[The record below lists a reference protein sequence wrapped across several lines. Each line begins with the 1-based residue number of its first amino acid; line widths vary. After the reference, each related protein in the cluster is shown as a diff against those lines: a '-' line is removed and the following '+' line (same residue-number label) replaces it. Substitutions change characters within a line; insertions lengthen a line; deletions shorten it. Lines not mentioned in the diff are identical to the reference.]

1 MLFKMPLLFRVE
13 HRARATRD
21 RTVRIFVDPRPLRTL
36 AHRRRTMLG
45 LMMDFPLTLS
55 AVFRRTEQLFAN
67 RTVASRRADRVVEHT
82 TYGASLRRARQL
94 ALALQRLG
102 VGVGDRVATICW
114 TNRRHLEA
122 YFAVPWMGAVLHTVN
137 PRLHPEEVG
146 YVLDHAGDRVV
157 IVDEVLLPLW
167 RAAAR
172 HAPRV
177 ERVIVVHE
185 AGPRTSEGDL
195 LDYETIVA
203 AEDPAAFVEP
213 VLDERA
219 AASMCYTS
227 GTTGRPKGV
236 VYSHR
241 STVLHAL
248 VGATDGTFAVRASD
262 TVLPVVPMFHVN
274 AWGLPYTSALVGA
287 AQVLPGP
294 HLDPASLL
302 ELFEQEHVTFSA
314 GVPTVWLALLAALD
328 ADPGRRDRLVL
339 RALGVGGSAPPEAM
353 ICAFAERHRIAMI
366 HGWGMTETSPI
377 GSVAALP
384 PELTQAVSAAQ
395 ARYLTHQGR
404 PLPFFEIR
412 ARGDDDALV
421 PWDGTTVGELEV
433 RGPWVASTY
442 YASDATD
449 ASSSADRWTAD
460 GWFRTGDV
468 VTIGA
473 DGTITITDRSKDLI
487 KSGGEWI
494 SSVALENALM
504 GHPAVAEAAVIAVP
518 HAEWQERPLAVVV
531 LRAGHPVTAEELRA
545 HLAPDFARW
554 WLPDRYEFVDA
565 IPRGATGKFLKRAL
579 RERYGGQ

>member
-1 MLFKMPLLFRVE
+1 
-13 HRARATRD
+13 
-21 RTVRIFVDPRPLRTL
+21 
-36 AHRRRTMLG
+36 
-45 LMMDFPLTLS
+45 MMDFPLTLP
-55 AVFRRTEQLFAN
+55 AIFRRTEQLFAE
-67 RTVASRRADRVVEHT
+67 RTVASRRADRVVEHA
-82 TYGASLRRARQL
+82 TYGDTLRRARQL

-102 VGVGDRVATICW
+102 VGPGDRVGTICW

-137 PRLHPEEVG
+137 PRLHPEEIG
-146 YVLDHAGDRVV
+146 YVVDHAGDRVV
-157 IVDEVLLPLW
+157 LVDAVLLPLW
-167 RAAAR
+167 RAAAPY
-172 HAPRV
+172 APRV
-177 ERVIVVHE
+177 AQVIVVHE
-185 AGPRTSEGDL
+185 AGSCVPEAGLLGYEL

-203 AEDPAAFVEP
+203 AEEPAAFVEP
-213 VLDERA
+213 ALDERA

-227 GTTGRPKGV
+227 GTTGRPKSV

-248 VGATDGTFAVRASD
+248 VGATDGTFAVRESD

-302 ELFEQEHVTFSA
+302 DLFEQERVTFSA

-339 RALGVGGSAPPEAM
+339 RALGVGGSAPPLAM
-353 ICAFAERHRIAMI
+353 IRAFDARHRIPMI

-377 GSVAALP
+377 GSVAAVP
-384 PELTQAVSAAQ
+384 PALAEAPREVQHRYV
-395 ARYLTHQGR
+395 ARQGR

-412 ARGDDDALV
+412 ARGDGGGLV
-421 PWDGTTVGELEV
+421 PWDGEAVGELEV
-433 RGPWVASTY
+433 RGPWVASAY
-442 YASDATD
+442 YEGEDAEDD
-449 ASSSADRWTAD
+449 AADAASADRWTPD

-531 LRAGHPVTAEELRA
+531 LRPGRAATAEELRA
-545 HLAPDFARW
+545 HLAPDFAKW
-554 WLPDRYEFVDA
+554 WLPDRYVFAEG

-579 RERYGGQ
+579 RELYAGQ